1 MKKLHIA
8 LLSITVLLLAS
19 VSKREKPKV
28 IYDATNKGI
37 SSGFYSGSHF

>member
-19 VSKREKPKV
+19 CKQEKEKPKV
-28 IYDATNKGI
+28 IYDATNRNLKWI
-37 SSGFYSGSHF
+37 LLR